1 MQQLPSVAE
10 SHDYPETLDDQL
22 QARKKKTDQT
32 NSKKFTYEMT
42 IHNVQGKL
50 QLLKAYM
57 TTVDIITYFPTI
69 LQSLK

>member
-10 SHDYPETLDDQL
+10 SHDYSETLDDQL
-22 QARKKKTDQT
+22 QARKKQIKQT
-32 NSKKFTYEMT
+32 LKTYEMT

-50 QLLKAYM
+50 QLLKTYR
-57 TTVDIITYFPTI
+57 TTVDIITYFSTI